1 MSFSRRNFLQ
11 TLTAAAA
18 TTAFRPPLSVIK
30 PPRLKPGDTVALVGP
45 AAPAF
50 THETVQVAV
59 ESLQVLG
66 FKTVVAK
73 HVFDRYGY
81 LAGTDADRAADLN
94 AVFAD
99 STVDGIMA
107 MHGGWGCARLLP
119 LLDYNVIR
127 RNPKILVGYSDITA
141 LLLGIYAQTG
151 LVTMHGAVGSATF
164 NPFTVNY
171 FRQTL
176 MDAQAVLMENPRD
189 KGDLLAQVKDRVMT
203 LYPGKVRGRLLGG
216 NLTVLSHLMGSK
228 YLPDW
233 KNSILFLEDIGEDV
247 YRMDRMITQ
256 LKLAGVLDQISG
268 FVFGKCTDCEP
279 GKGYGSLTLEDVFR
293 DHIVPLKKPAYSG
306 AMIGHIT
313 HKFTVPLG
321 IEAEIDAE
329 AGTIRLLEPA
339 VK

>member
-1 MSFSRRNFLQ
+1 MLFSRRNFLQ
-11 TLTAAAA
+11 TLSVAA
-18 TTAFRPPLSVIK
+18 TSTAFHPPVSAIK
-30 PPRLKPGDTVALVGP
+30 PPRLKTGDTIALVGP

-50 THETVQVAV
+50 SRETVQITV
-59 ESLQVLG
+59 ESLQALG
-66 FKTVVAK
+66 FKTIIGI

-94 AVFAD
+94 AMFAD
-99 STVDGIMA
+99 PGVNAIMA

-119 LLDYNVIR
+119 LLDYNLIR

-151 LVTMHGAVGSATF
+151 LVTMHGPVGAVTW

-171 FRQTL
+171 LRQTL
-176 MDAQAVLMENPRD
+176 MDGQAVLMDNPHD
-189 KGDLLAQVKDRVMT
+189 KGDLLAQAKDRIVT
-203 LYPGKVRGRLLGG
+203 LHPGKARGRLLGG

-233 KNSILFLEDIGEDV
+233 KGSLLFLEDIGEDV
-247 YRMDRMITQ
+247 YRMDRMLTQ
-256 LKLAGVLDQISG
+256 LKLAGVLDDISG

-279 GKGYGSLTLEDVFR
+279 GKGYGSLTMEDLFR
-293 DHIVPLKKPAYSG
+293 DHIIPLKKPAYSG

-313 HKFTVPLG
+313 HKFTVPVG
-321 IEAEIDAE
+321 IEAEMDAS
-329 AGTIRLLEPA
+329 AGTLRLLEPA
-339 VK
+339 VR

>member
-1 MSFSRRNFLQ
+1 MSLSRRNFLQ
-11 TLTAAAA
+11 AFTAAAA
-18 TTAFRPPLSVIK
+18 TSVFQAPVPTLK
-30 PPRLKPGDTVALVGP
+30 PPRLKAGDTVALVGP

-50 THETVQVAV
+50 THETVQIGI
-59 ESLQVLG
+59 ESLQALG

-94 AVFAD
+94 AMFAD
-99 STVDGIMA
+99 PGVNAIMA

-119 LLDYNVIR
+119 LLDYNLIR

-141 LLLGIYAQTG
+141 LLLGIHAQTG
-151 LVTMHGAVGSATF
+151 LVTMHGPVGSATF

-176 MDAQAVLMENPRD
+176 LDGQAVLMENPRD
-189 KGDLLAQVKDRVMT
+189 KGDLLTQTKDRVMT
-203 LYPGKVRGRLLGG
+203 LHPGKARGRLLGG

-233 KNSILFLEDIGEDV
+233 TGSILFLEDINEDV

-313 HKFTVPLG
+313 HKFTVPVG
-321 IEAEIDAE
+321 IEAEIDAD
-329 AGTIRLLEPA
+329 AGTLRMLEPA
-339 VK
+339 VR